1 MQNASKVKLSEMQR
15 LLEIMAQLRDPE
27 LGCPWDVKQTMDSL
41 TRYTIEEAY
50 EVADAIATGDMQ
62 DIKDELGDLLFQVVF
77 YAQIASESSEFS
89 FDDVAQT
96 ISEKLV
102 RRHPHVFGTQPGYDG
117 KNIELDS
124 INKKLAGER
133 SQLNDSAL
141 NAQWDAIKAQEK
153 QLKKQRSEQ
162 TDEAREI
169 RDTSILDSV
178 PKGMPA
184 LMYAQ
189 KLQKACAKVG
199 FDWPDAAPV
208 IDKVRE
214 EVEEIQQELDFKQ
227 RLLRA
232 NSASDNPSSDG
243 MHENQQAIEEE
254 IGDALFAMVN
264 LARHCKVDA
273 DTALRNASNK
283 FANRFKGIERL
294 AAQQGEKLDALTL
307 DEMEALWQQVKKSS
321 NAK

>member
-1 MQNASKVKLSEMQR
+1 MQNANKAKLSEMQR
-15 LLEIMAQLRDPE
+15 LLKIMAQLRDPQS
-27 LGCPWDVKQTMDSL
+27 GCPWDVKQTMESL

-50 EVADAIATGDMQ
+50 EVADAIANGDMH

-77 YAQIASESSEFS
+77 YAQIASESRAFS
-89 FDDVAQT
+89 FDDVAKS
-96 ISEKLV
+96 ISDKLV
-102 RRHPHVFGTQPGYDG
+102 RRHPHVFANPLASEGAGDTN
-117 KNIELDS
+117 KNLTV
-124 INKKLAGER
+124 ER
-133 SQLNDSAL
+133 TQLNDSAL

-153 QLKKQRSEQ
+153 QLKKQRLKQ
-162 TDEAREI
+162 DDEAIEP
-169 RDTSILDSV
+169 SILDSV

-227 RLLRA
+227 RALDAGVAPL
-232 NSASDNPSSDG
+232 NSGVPD
-243 MHENQQAIEEE
+243 NQQAIEEE

-283 FANRFKGIERL
+283 FANRFKGVERL
-294 AAQQGEKLDALTL
+294 AAEQGDKLDALTL
-307 DEMEALWQQVKKSS
+307 DEMEALWQQVKQSS
-321 NAK
+321 SSSVE

>member
-1 MQNASKVKLSEMQR
+1 MQNANKAKLSETQR
-15 LLEIMAQLRDPE
+15 LLDIMAQLRDPQS
-27 LGCPWDVKQTMDSL
+27 GCPWDVKQTMESL

-50 EVADAIATGDMQ
+50 EVADAIATGDMH

-77 YAQIASESSEFS
+77 YAQIASESSAFT
-89 FDDVAQT
+89 FDDVAQS
-96 ISEKLV
+96 ISDKLV
-102 RRHPHVFGTQPGYDG
+102 RRHPHVFANP
-117 KNIELDS
+117 
-124 INKKLAGER
+124 LASEGAGDTNENLTLKR
-133 SQLNDSAL
+133 TQLNDSAL

-153 QLKKQRSEQ
+153 QLKKQRLKQ
-162 TDEAREI
+162 DDEAMEP
-169 RDTSILDSV
+169 SILDSV

-199 FDWPDAAPV
+199 FDWPNAAPV

-227 RLLRA
+227 RAQGALNAGVAPLK
-232 NSASDNPSSDG
+232 SGVPD
-243 MHENQQAIEEE
+243 NQQAIEEE

-283 FANRFKGIERL
+283 FANRFKGVERL
-294 AAQQGEKLDALTL
+294 AAEQGDKLDALTL
-307 DEMEALWQQVKKSS
+307 DEMEALWQQVKQSS
-321 NAK
+321 DRK

>member
-1 MQNASKVKLSEMQR
+1 MQNANKAKLSETQR
-15 LLEIMAQLRDPE
+15 LLDIMAQLRDPQS
-27 LGCPWDVKQTMDSL
+27 GCPWDVKQTMESL

-50 EVADAIATGDMQ
+50 EVADAIATGDMH

-77 YAQIASESSEFS
+77 YAQIASESSAFT
-89 FDDVAQT
+89 FDDVAQS
-96 ISEKLV
+96 ISDKLV
-102 RRHPHVFGTQPGYDG
+102 RRHPHVFANP
-117 KNIELDS
+117 
-124 INKKLAGER
+124 LASEGAGDTNENLTLQR
-133 SQLNDSAL
+133 TQLNDSAL

-153 QLKKQRSEQ
+153 LLKKQRLKQ
-162 TDEAREI
+162 DDEAMEP
-169 RDTSILDSV
+169 SILDSV

-227 RLLRA
+227 RVQGALNAGVAPL
-232 NSASDNPSSDG
+232 NSGAPD
-243 MHENQQAIEEE
+243 NQQAIEEE

-283 FANRFKGIERL
+283 FANRFKGVERL
-294 AAQQGEKLDALTL
+294 AAEQGEKLDALTL
-307 DEMEALWQQVKKSS
+307 DEMEALWQQVKQSS
-321 NAK
+321 DRK

>member
-1 MQNASKVKLSEMQR
+1 MQNASKANLSEMQR
-15 LLEIMAQLRDPE
+15 LLEIMTQLRDPKS
-27 LGCPWDVKQTMDSL
+27 GCPWDVKQTMESL

-50 EVADAIATGDMQ
+50 EVADAIATGDMH

-77 YAQIASESSEFS
+77 YAQIASESKAFS
-89 FDDVAQT
+89 FDDVAQS
-96 ISEKLV
+96 ISDKLV
-102 RRHPHVFGTQPGYDG
+102 RRHPHVFANP
-117 KNIELDS
+117 
-124 INKKLAGER
+124 LASEGER
-133 SQLNDSAL
+133 DSTGNVTVDRTQLNDSAL

-153 QLKKQRSEQ
+153 QLKKQRLKQ
-162 TDEAREI
+162 DEATE
-169 RDTSILDSV
+169 TSILDSV

-214 EVEEIQQELDFKQ
+214 EVEEIQQELDTKQ
-227 RLLRA
+227 RLLCE
-232 NSASDNPSSDG
+232 NSADQKLSSNGVRD
-243 MHENQQAIEEE
+243 NQQAIEEE

-283 FANRFKGIERL
+283 FANRFKGVERL
-294 AAQQGEKLDALTL
+294 AAKQGEKLDALTL
-307 DEMEALWQQVKKSS
+307 DEMEALWQQVKQSS
-321 NAK
+321 HAK

>member
-1 MQNASKVKLSEMQR
+1 MQNANKAKLSEMQR
-15 LLEIMAQLRDPE
+15 LLKIMAQLRDPQS
-27 LGCPWDVKQTMDSL
+27 GCPWDVKQTMESL

-50 EVADAIATGDMQ
+50 EVADAIANGDMH

-77 YAQIASESSEFS
+77 YAQIASESSAFT
-89 FDDVAQT
+89 FDDVAQS
-96 ISEKLV
+96 ISDKLV
-102 RRHPHVFGTQPGYDG
+102 RRHPHVFAKP
-117 KNIELDS
+117 
-124 INKKLAGER
+124 LASEGVSDTNENVTVER
-133 SQLNDSAL
+133 TQLNDSAL

-153 QLKKQRSEQ
+153 QLKKQRLKQ
-162 TDEAREI
+162 DNEAIEN
-169 RDTSILDSV
+169 SILDNV

-208 IDKVRE
+208 IEKVRE
-214 EVEEIQQELDFKQ
+214 EVEEIQQELDTKQ
-227 RLLRA
+227 RLL
-232 NSASDNPSSDG
+232 SASSADEKPSSNDK
-243 MHENQQAIEEE
+243 HDNQEAIEEE

-283 FANRFKGIERL
+283 FAYRFKGVERL
-294 AAQQGEKLDALTL
+294 AAERGDKLDALTL
-307 DEMEALWQQVKKSS
+307 DEMEALWQRVKKQS
-321 NAK
+321 

>member
-1 MQNASKVKLSEMQR
+1 MQNANKAKLSEMQR
-15 LLEIMAQLRDPE
+15 LLDIMAQLRDPQS
-27 LGCPWDVKQTMDSL
+27 GCPWDVKQTMESL

-50 EVADAIATGDMQ
+50 EVADAIANGDMH

-77 YAQIASESSEFS
+77 YAQIASESRAFS
-89 FDDVAQT
+89 FDDVAKS
-96 ISEKLV
+96 ISDKLV
-102 RRHPHVFGTQPGYDG
+102 RRHPHVFA
-117 KNIELDS
+117 NA
-124 INKKLAGER
+124 LASEGSGDTNENVTVER
-133 SQLNDSAL
+133 TQLNDSAL

-153 QLKKQRSEQ
+153 QLKKQRLKQ
-162 TDEAREI
+162 DNEAIEN
-169 RDTSILDSV
+169 SILDNV

-227 RLLRA
+227 RAQGALKTGVVPL
-232 NSASDNPSSDG
+232 NSGVPD
-243 MHENQQAIEEE
+243 NQQAIEEE

-283 FANRFKGIERL
+283 FANRFKGVERL
-294 AAQQGEKLDALTL
+294 AAEQGDKLDALTL
-307 DEMEALWQQVKKSS
+307 DEMEALWQQVKQSS
-321 NAK
+321 DRK

>member
-1 MQNASKVKLSEMQR
+1 MQNANKAKLSETQR
-15 LLEIMAQLRDPE
+15 LLDIMAQLRDPE
-27 LGCPWDVKQTMDSL
+27 SGCPWDVKQTMESL

-50 EVADAIATGDMQ
+50 EVADAIASGDMH

-77 YAQIASESSEFS
+77 YAQIASETSAFS
-89 FDDVAQT
+89 FDDVAQS
-96 ISEKLV
+96 ISDKLV
-102 RRHPHVFGTQPGYDG
+102 RRHPHVFANPLASEGAGDTN
-117 KNIELDS
+117 KNLTV
-124 INKKLAGER
+124 ER
-133 SQLNDSAL
+133 TQLNDSAL

-153 QLKKQRSEQ
+153 QLKKQLKKQRLKQ
-162 TDEAREI
+162 GNEAIEN
-169 RDTSILDSV
+169 SILDNV

-227 RLLRA
+227 RAQGALKTGVVPL
-232 NSASDNPSSDG
+232 NSGVPD
-243 MHENQQAIEEE
+243 NQQAIEEE

-283 FANRFKGIERL
+283 FANRFKGVERL
-294 AAQQGEKLDALTL
+294 AAEQGDKLDALTL
-307 DEMEALWQQVKKSS
+307 DEMEALWQQVKQSSSS
-321 NAK
+321 NIE

>member
-1 MQNASKVKLSEMQR
+1 MQNANKAKLSEMQR
-15 LLEIMAQLRDPE
+15 LLKIMAQLRDPQS
-27 LGCPWDVKQTMDSL
+27 GCPWDVKQTMESL

-50 EVADAIATGDMQ
+50 EVADAIANGDMH

-77 YAQIASESSEFS
+77 YAQIASESRAFS
-89 FDDVAQT
+89 FDDVAKS
-96 ISEKLV
+96 ISDKLV
-102 RRHPHVFGTQPGYDG
+102 RRHPHVFA
-117 KNIELDS
+117 NA
-124 INKKLAGER
+124 LASEGVSDTNENVTVER
-133 SQLNDSAL
+133 TLLSDSAL

-153 QLKKQRSEQ
+153 QLKKQRLKQDSEA
-162 TDEAREI
+162 TEN
-169 RDTSILDSV
+169 SILDNV

-227 RLLRA
+227 RAQGALKTGVVPL
-232 NSASDNPSSDG
+232 NSGVPD
-243 MHENQQAIEEE
+243 NQQAIEEE

-283 FANRFKGIERL
+283 FANRFKGVERL
-294 AAQQGEKLDALTL
+294 AAEQGDKLDALTL
-307 DEMEALWQQVKKSS
+307 DEMEALWQQVKQSSSS
-321 NAK
+321 NIE

>member
-1 MQNASKVKLSEMQR
+1 MQNANKAKLSEMQR
-15 LLEIMAQLRDPE
+15 LLKIMAQLRDPQS
-27 LGCPWDVKQTMDSL
+27 GCPWDVKQTMESL

-50 EVADAIATGDMQ
+50 EVADAIANGDMH

-77 YAQIASESSEFS
+77 YAQIASELRAFS
-89 FDDVAQT
+89 FDDVAQS
-96 ISEKLV
+96 ISDKLV
-102 RRHPHVFGTQPGYDG
+102 RRHPHVFA
-117 KNIELDS
+117 NA
-124 INKKLAGER
+124 LASEGVGDTNENVMVER
-133 SQLNDSAL
+133 TLLSDSAL

-153 QLKKQRSEQ
+153 QLKKQRLKQDSEA
-162 TDEAREI
+162 TEN
-169 RDTSILDSV
+169 SILDNV

-199 FDWPDAAPV
+199 FDWSDAAPV

-227 RLLRA
+227 RAQGALKTGVAPL
-232 NSASDNPSSDG
+232 NSGVPD
-243 MHENQQAIEEE
+243 NQQAIEEE

-283 FANRFKGIERL
+283 FANRFKGVERL
-294 AAQQGEKLDALTL
+294 AAEQGDKLDALTL
-307 DEMEALWQQVKKSS
+307 DEMEALWQQVKQSS
-321 NAK
+321 DRK

>member
-1 MQNASKVKLSEMQR
+1 MQNANKAKLSEMQR
-15 LLEIMAQLRDPE
+15 LLKIMAQLRDPQS
-27 LGCPWDVKQTMDSL
+27 GCPWDVKQTMESL

-50 EVADAIATGDMQ
+50 EVADAIANGDMH

-77 YAQIASESSEFS
+77 YAQIASESSAFS
-89 FDDVAQT
+89 FDDVAKS
-96 ISEKLV
+96 ISDKLV
-102 RRHPHVFGTQPGYDG
+102 RRHPHVFA
-117 KNIELDS
+117 NA
-124 INKKLAGER
+124 LASEGVSDTNENVTVER
-133 SQLNDSAL
+133 TLLSDSAL

-153 QLKKQRSEQ
+153 QLKKQRLKQ
-162 TDEAREI
+162 GNEAIEN
-169 RDTSILDSV
+169 SILDNV

-227 RLLRA
+227 RALNTGVAPL
-232 NSASDNPSSDG
+232 NSGVPDN
-243 MHENQQAIEEE
+243 QKAIEEE

-283 FANRFKGIERL
+283 FANRFKGVERL
-294 AAQQGEKLDALTL
+294 AAEQGDKLDALTL
-307 DEMEALWQQVKKSS
+307 DEMEALWQQVKQSSSS
-321 NAK
+321 NIE

>member
-1 MQNASKVKLSEMQR
+1 MQNANKAKLSEMQR
-15 LLEIMAQLRDPE
+15 LLKIMAQLRDPQS
-27 LGCPWDVKQTMDSL
+27 GCPWDVKQTMESL

-50 EVADAIATGDMQ
+50 EVADAIANGDMH

-77 YAQIASESSEFS
+77 YAQIASESRAFS
-89 FDDVAQT
+89 FDDVAKS
-96 ISEKLV
+96 ISDKLV
-102 RRHPHVFGTQPGYDG
+102 RRHPHVFA
-117 KNIELDS
+117 NA
-124 INKKLAGER
+124 LASEGVGDTNENVTVER
-133 SQLNDSAL
+133 TLLSDSAL

-153 QLKKQRSEQ
+153 QLKKQRLKQDSEA
-162 TDEAREI
+162 TEN
-169 RDTSILDSV
+169 SILDNV

-199 FDWPDAAPV
+199 FDWSDAAPV

-227 RLLRA
+227 RAQGALKTGVVPL
-232 NSASDNPSSDG
+232 NSGVPD
-243 MHENQQAIEEE
+243 NQQAIEEE

-283 FANRFKGIERL
+283 FANRFKGVERL
-294 AAQQGEKLDALTL
+294 AAEQGDKLDALTL
-307 DEMEALWQQVKKSS
+307 DEMEALWQQVKQSSSS
-321 NAK
+321 NIE

>member
-1 MQNASKVKLSEMQR
+1 MQNANKAKLSETQR
-15 LLEIMAQLRDPE
+15 LLGIMAQLRDPQS
-27 LGCPWDVKQTMDSL
+27 GCPWDVKQTMESL

-50 EVADAIATGDMQ
+50 EVADAIATGDMH

-77 YAQIASESSEFS
+77 YAQIASESSAFT
-89 FDDVAQT
+89 FDDVAQS
-96 ISEKLV
+96 ISDKLV
-102 RRHPHVFGTQPGYDG
+102 RRHPHVFANPLASEGAGDTN
-117 KNIELDS
+117 KNLTV
-124 INKKLAGER
+124 ER
-133 SQLNDSAL
+133 TQLNDSAL

-153 QLKKQRSEQ
+153 QLKKQRLKQ
-162 TDEAREI
+162 DDEAIEP
-169 RDTSILDSV
+169 SILDSV

-227 RLLRA
+227 RAQGALNTGVAPL
-232 NSASDNPSSDG
+232 NSGVPD
-243 MHENQQAIEEE
+243 NQQAIEEE

-283 FANRFKGIERL
+283 FANRFKGVERL
-294 AAQQGEKLDALTL
+294 AAEQGEKLDALTL
-307 DEMEALWQQVKKSS
+307 DEMEALWQQVKQSS
-321 NAK
+321 DRK

>member
-1 MQNASKVKLSEMQR
+1 MQNANKAKLSEMQR
-15 LLEIMAQLRDPE
+15 LLKIMAQLRDPQS
-27 LGCPWDVKQTMDSL
+27 GCPWDVKQTMESL

-50 EVADAIATGDMQ
+50 EVADAIANGDMH

-77 YAQIASESSEFS
+77 YAQIASESRAFS
-89 FDDVAQT
+89 FDDVAKS
-96 ISEKLV
+96 ISDKLV
-102 RRHPHVFGTQPGYDG
+102 RRHPHVFA
-117 KNIELDS
+117 NA
-124 INKKLAGER
+124 LASEGVSDTNENVTVER
-133 SQLNDSAL
+133 TLLSDSAL

-153 QLKKQRSEQ
+153 QLKKQRLKQDSEA
-162 TDEAREI
+162 TEN
-169 RDTSILDSV
+169 SILDNV

-227 RLLRA
+227 RAQGALKTGVVPL
-232 NSASDNPSSDG
+232 NSGVPD
-243 MHENQQAIEEE
+243 NQQAIEEE

-283 FANRFKGIERL
+283 FANRFKGVERL
-294 AAQQGEKLDALTL
+294 AAKQGETLDALTL
-307 DEMEALWQQVKKSS
+307 DEMEALWQQVKQSS
-321 NAK
+321 SAK

>member
-1 MQNASKVKLSEMQR
+1 MQNANKAKLSEMQR
-15 LLEIMAQLRDPE
+15 LLKIMAQLRDPQS
-27 LGCPWDVKQTMDSL
+27 GCPWDVKQTMESL

-50 EVADAIATGDMQ
+50 EVADAIATGDMH

-77 YAQIASESSEFS
+77 YAQIASESSAFT
-89 FDDVAQT
+89 FDDVAQS
-96 ISEKLV
+96 ISDKLV
-102 RRHPHVFGTQPGYDG
+102 RRHPHVFANALASEGVSDTN
-117 KNIELDS
+117 KNLTV
-124 INKKLAGER
+124 ER
-133 SQLNDSAL
+133 TQLNDSAL

-153 QLKKQRSEQ
+153 QLKKQRLKQ
-162 TDEAREI
+162 DNEAIEN
-169 RDTSILDSV
+169 SILDNV

-227 RLLRA
+227 RAQGALKTGVVPL
-232 NSASDNPSSDG
+232 NSGVPD
-243 MHENQQAIEEE
+243 NQQAIEEE

-283 FANRFKGIERL
+283 FANRFKGVERL
-294 AAQQGEKLDALTL
+294 AAEQGDKLDALTL
-307 DEMEALWQQVKKSS
+307 DEMEALWQQVKQSS
-321 NAK
+321 DRK

>member
-1 MQNASKVKLSEMQR
+1 MQNANKAKLSETQR
-15 LLEIMAQLRDPE
+15 LLDIMAQLRDPQS
-27 LGCPWDVKQTMDSL
+27 GCPWDVKQTMESL

-50 EVADAIATGDMQ
+50 EVADAIATGDMH

-77 YAQIASESSEFS
+77 YAQIASESSAFT
-89 FDDVAQT
+89 FDDVAQS
-96 ISEKLV
+96 IGDKLV
-102 RRHPHVFGTQPGYDG
+102 RRHPHVFANPLASEGAGDTN
-117 KNIELDS
+117 KNLT
-124 INKKLAGER
+124 LQR
-133 SQLNDSAL
+133 TQLNDSAL

-153 QLKKQRSEQ
+153 QLKKQRLKQ
-162 TDEAREI
+162 DDEAIEP
-169 RDTSILDSV
+169 SILDSV

-227 RLLRA
+227 RAQGALNAGVAPLK
-232 NSASDNPSSDG
+232 SGVPD
-243 MHENQQAIEEE
+243 NQQAIEEE

-283 FANRFKGIERL
+283 FANRFKGVERL
-294 AAQQGEKLDALTL
+294 AAEQGDKLDALTL
-307 DEMEALWQQVKKSS
+307 DEMEALWQQVKQSS
-321 NAK
+321 DRK

>member
-1 MQNASKVKLSEMQR
+1 MQNANKAKLSETQR
-15 LLEIMAQLRDPE
+15 LLDIMAQLRDPQS
-27 LGCPWDVKQTMDSL
+27 GCPWDVKQTMESL

-50 EVADAIATGDMQ
+50 EVADAIATGDMH

-77 YAQIASESSEFS
+77 YAQIASESSAFT
-89 FDDVAQT
+89 FDDVAQS
-96 ISEKLV
+96 ISDKLV
-102 RRHPHVFGTQPGYDG
+102 RRHPHVFANP
-117 KNIELDS
+117 
-124 INKKLAGER
+124 LASEGVSDTNENLTVER
-133 SQLNDSAL
+133 TQLNDSAL

-153 QLKKQRSEQ
+153 QFKKQRLKQ
-162 TDEAREI
+162 DDEAIEP
-169 RDTSILDSV
+169 SILDSV

-227 RLLRA
+227 RAQGALNAGVAPL
-232 NSASDNPSSDG
+232 NSGVPD
-243 MHENQQAIEEE
+243 NQQAIEEE

-283 FANRFKGIERL
+283 FTNRFKGVERL
-294 AAQQGEKLDALTL
+294 AAEQGEKLDALTL
-307 DEMEALWQQVKKSS
+307 DEMEALWQQVKQSS
-321 NAK
+321 DRK

>member
-1 MQNASKVKLSEMQR
+1 MQNANKAKLSETQR
-15 LLEIMAQLRDPE
+15 LLDIMAQLRDPQS
-27 LGCPWDVKQTMDSL
+27 GCPWDVKQTMESL

-50 EVADAIATGDMQ
+50 EVADAIATGDMH

-77 YAQIASESSEFS
+77 YAQIASESRAFS
-89 FDDVAQT
+89 FDDVAKS
-96 ISEKLV
+96 ISDKLV
-102 RRHPHVFGTQPGYDG
+102 RRHPHVFA
-117 KNIELDS
+117 NA
-124 INKKLAGER
+124 LASEGSGDTNENVTVER
-133 SQLNDSAL
+133 TQLNDSAL

-153 QLKKQRSEQ
+153 QLKKQRLKQ
-162 TDEAREI
+162 DNEAIEN
-169 RDTSILDSV
+169 SILDNV

-227 RLLRA
+227 RAQGALKTGVVPL
-232 NSASDNPSSDG
+232 NSGVPD
-243 MHENQQAIEEE
+243 NQQAIEEE

-283 FANRFKGIERL
+283 FANRFKGVERL
-294 AAQQGEKLDALTL
+294 AAEQGDKLDALTL
-307 DEMEALWQQVKKSS
+307 DEMEALWQQVKQSSSS
-321 NAK
+321 NIE

>member
-1 MQNASKVKLSEMQR
+1 MQNVNKAKLSEMQR
-15 LLEIMAQLRDPE
+15 LLKIMAQLRDPQS
-27 LGCPWDVKQTMDSL
+27 GCPWDVKQTMESL

-50 EVADAIATGDMQ
+50 EVADAIANGDMH

-77 YAQIASESSEFS
+77 YAQIASESRAFS
-89 FDDVAQT
+89 FDDVAKS
-96 ISEKLV
+96 ISDKLV
-102 RRHPHVFGTQPGYDG
+102 RRHPHVFA
-117 KNIELDS
+117 NA
-124 INKKLAGER
+124 LASEGVSDTNENVTVER
-133 SQLNDSAL
+133 TLLSDSAL

-153 QLKKQRSEQ
+153 QLKKQRLKQDSEA
-162 TDEAREI
+162 TEN
-169 RDTSILDSV
+169 SILDNV

-227 RLLRA
+227 RALNTGVAPL
-232 NSASDNPSSDG
+232 NSGVPD
-243 MHENQQAIEEE
+243 NQQAIEEE

-283 FANRFKGIERL
+283 FANRFKGVERL
-294 AAQQGEKLDALTL
+294 AAEQGDKLDALTL
-307 DEMEALWQQVKKSS
+307 DEMEALWQQVKQSSSS
-321 NAK
+321 NIE

>member
-1 MQNASKVKLSEMQR
+1 MQNANNAKLSETQR
-15 LLEIMAQLRDPE
+15 LLDIMAQLRDPQS
-27 LGCPWDVKQTMDSL
+27 GCPWDVKQTMESL

-50 EVADAIATGDMQ
+50 EVADAIATGDMH

-77 YAQIASESSEFS
+77 YAQIASESRAFS
-89 FDDVAQT
+89 FDDVAKS
-96 ISEKLV
+96 ISDKLV
-102 RRHPHVFGTQPGYDG
+102 RRHPHVFANPLASEGAGDTN
-117 KNIELDS
+117 KNLTV
-124 INKKLAGER
+124 ER
-133 SQLNDSAL
+133 TQLNDSAL

-153 QLKKQRSEQ
+153 QFKKQRLKQ
-162 TDEAREI
+162 DDEVIEP
-169 RDTSILDSV
+169 SILDSV

-227 RLLRA
+227 RAQGALNAGVAPL
-232 NSASDNPSSDG
+232 NSGVPD
-243 MHENQQAIEEE
+243 NQQAIEEE

-283 FANRFKGIERL
+283 FTNRFKGVERL
-294 AAQQGEKLDALTL
+294 AAEQGEKLDALTL
-307 DEMEALWQQVKKSS
+307 DEMEALWQQVKQSS
-321 NAK
+321 DRK

>member
-1 MQNASKVKLSEMQR
+1 MQNANKAKLSETQR
-15 LLEIMAQLRDPE
+15 LLDIMAQLRDPE
-27 LGCPWDVKQTMDSL
+27 SGCPWDVKQTMESL

-50 EVADAIATGDMQ
+50 EVADAIASGDMH

-77 YAQIASESSEFS
+77 YAQIASETSAFS
-89 FDDVAQT
+89 FDDVAQS
-96 ISEKLV
+96 ISDKLV
-102 RRHPHVFGTQPGYDG
+102 RRHPHVFANPLASEGAGDTN
-117 KNIELDS
+117 KNLTV
-124 INKKLAGER
+124 ER
-133 SQLNDSAL
+133 TQLNDSAL

-153 QLKKQRSEQ
+153 QLKKQRLKQ
-162 TDEAREI
+162 DDEAIEP
-169 RDTSILDSV
+169 SILDSV

-227 RLLRA
+227 RAQGALNAGVAPL
-232 NSASDNPSSDG
+232 NSNVPD
-243 MHENQQAIEEE
+243 NQQAIEEE

-283 FANRFKGIERL
+283 FANRFKGVERL
-294 AAQQGEKLDALTL
+294 AAEQGEKLDALTL
-307 DEMEALWQQVKKSS
+307 DEMEALWQQVKQSS
-321 NAK
+321 DRK

>member
-1 MQNASKVKLSEMQR
+1 MQNANKAKLSEMQR
-15 LLEIMAQLRDPE
+15 LLKIMAQLRDPQS
-27 LGCPWDVKQTMDSL
+27 GCPWDVKQTMESL

-50 EVADAIATGDMQ
+50 EVADAIANGDMH

-77 YAQIASESSEFS
+77 YAQIASESSAFS
-89 FDDVAQT
+89 FDDVAKS
-96 ISEKLV
+96 ISDKLV
-102 RRHPHVFGTQPGYDG
+102 RRHPHVFANPLASEGLSDTNENVTVERTQLSD
-117 KNIELDS
+117 I
-124 INKKLAGER
+124 
-133 SQLNDSAL
+133 AL

-153 QLKKQRSEQ
+153 QLKKQRLKQ
-162 TDEAREI
+162 DNEAIEN
-169 RDTSILDSV
+169 SILDNV

-227 RLLRA
+227 RALNTGVAPL
-232 NSASDNPSSDG
+232 NSGVPDN
-243 MHENQQAIEEE
+243 QKAIEEE

-283 FANRFKGIERL
+283 FANRFKGVERL
-294 AAQQGEKLDALTL
+294 AAEQGDKLDALTL
-307 DEMEALWQQVKKSS
+307 DEMEALWQQVKQSS
-321 NAK
+321 SSSVE

>member
-1 MQNASKVKLSEMQR
+1 MQNANKAKLSETQR
-15 LLEIMAQLRDPE
+15 LLDIMAQLRDPQS
-27 LGCPWDVKQTMDSL
+27 GCPWDVKQTMESL

-50 EVADAIATGDMQ
+50 EVADAIATGDMH

-77 YAQIASESSEFS
+77 YAQIASESSTFT
-89 FDDVAQT
+89 FDDVAQS
-96 ISEKLV
+96 ISDKLV
-102 RRHPHVFGTQPGYDG
+102 RRHPHVFANP
-117 KNIELDS
+117 
-124 INKKLAGER
+124 LASEGAGDTNENVTVER
-133 SQLNDSAL
+133 TQLNDSAL

-153 QLKKQRSEQ
+153 QLKKQRLKQ
-162 TDEAREI
+162 DNEAIEN
-169 RDTSILDSV
+169 SILDNV

-214 EVEEIQQELDFKQ
+214 EVDEIQQELDFKQ
-227 RLLRA
+227 RVQGALNAGVAPL
-232 NSASDNPSSDG
+232 NSGAPD
-243 MHENQQAIEEE
+243 NQQAIEEE

-283 FANRFKGIERL
+283 FANRFKGVERL
-294 AAQQGEKLDALTL
+294 AAEQGDKLDALTL
-307 DEMEALWQQVKKSS
+307 DEMEALWQQVKQSS
-321 NAK
+321 SSSVE

>member
-1 MQNASKVKLSEMQR
+1 MQNANKAKLSEMQR
-15 LLEIMAQLRDPE
+15 LLKIMAQLRDPQS
-27 LGCPWDVKQTMDSL
+27 GCPWDVKQTMESL

-50 EVADAIATGDMQ
+50 EVADAIANGDMH

-77 YAQIASESSEFS
+77 YAQIASESSAFT
-89 FDDVAQT
+89 FDDVAQS
-96 ISEKLV
+96 ISDKLV
-102 RRHPHVFGTQPGYDG
+102 RRHPHVFANPLASEGAGDTN
-117 KNIELDS
+117 KNLTV
-124 INKKLAGER
+124 ER
-133 SQLNDSAL
+133 TQLNDSAL

-153 QLKKQRSEQ
+153 QLKKQRLKQ
-162 TDEAREI
+162 GNEAIEN
-169 RDTSILDSV
+169 SILDNV

-199 FDWPDAAPV
+199 FDWSDAAPV

-227 RLLRA
+227 RAQGALKTGVVPL
-232 NSASDNPSSDG
+232 NSGVPD
-243 MHENQQAIEEE
+243 NQQAIEEE

-283 FANRFKGIERL
+283 FANRFKGVERL
-294 AAQQGEKLDALTL
+294 AAEQGDKLDALTL
-307 DEMEALWQQVKKSS
+307 DEMEALWQQVKQTSS
-321 NAK
+321 SSVE

>member
-1 MQNASKVKLSEMQR
+1 MQNANKAKLSEMQR
-15 LLEIMAQLRDPE
+15 LLKIMAQLRDPQS
-27 LGCPWDVKQTMDSL
+27 GCPWDVKQTMESL

-50 EVADAIATGDMQ
+50 EVADAIANGDMH

-77 YAQIASESSEFS
+77 YAQIASESRAFS
-89 FDDVAQT
+89 FDDVAKS
-96 ISEKLV
+96 ISDKLV
-102 RRHPHVFGTQPGYDG
+102 RRHPHVFA
-117 KNIELDS
+117 NA
-124 INKKLAGER
+124 LASEGVGDTNENVMVER
-133 SQLNDSAL
+133 TLLSDSAL

-153 QLKKQRSEQ
+153 QLKKQRLKQDSEA
-162 TDEAREI
+162 TEN
-169 RDTSILDSV
+169 SILDNV

-199 FDWPDAAPV
+199 FDWSDAAPV

-227 RLLRA
+227 RAQGALKTGVVPL
-232 NSASDNPSSDG
+232 NSGVPD
-243 MHENQQAIEEE
+243 NQQAIEEE

-283 FANRFKGIERL
+283 FANRFKGVERL
-294 AAQQGEKLDALTL
+294 AAEQGDKLDALTL
-307 DEMEALWQQVKKSS
+307 DEMEALWQQVKQSS
-321 NAK
+321 SSSVE

>member
-1 MQNASKVKLSEMQR
+1 MQNANKAKLSEMQR
-15 LLEIMAQLRDPE
+15 LLKIMAQLRDPQS
-27 LGCPWDVKQTMDSL
+27 GCPWDVKQTMESL

-50 EVADAIATGDMQ
+50 EVADAIANGDMH

-77 YAQIASESSEFS
+77 YAQIASESRAFS
-89 FDDVAQT
+89 FDDVAKS
-96 ISEKLV
+96 ISDKLV
-102 RRHPHVFGTQPGYDG
+102 RRHPHVFANALASEGVSDT
-117 KNIELDS
+117 NENVTVERTLLSDS
-124 INKKLAGER
+124 T
-133 SQLNDSAL
+133 L

-153 QLKKQRSEQ
+153 QLKKQRLKQ
-162 TDEAREI
+162 GNEAIEN
-169 RDTSILDSV
+169 SILDNV

-227 RLLRA
+227 RAQGALKTGVVPL
-232 NSASDNPSSDG
+232 NSGVPD
-243 MHENQQAIEEE
+243 NQQAIEEE

-283 FANRFKGIERL
+283 FANRFKGVERL
-294 AAQQGEKLDALTL
+294 AAEQGDKLDALTL
-307 DEMEALWQQVKKSS
+307 DEMEALWQQVKQTSS
-321 NAK
+321 SSVE

>member
-1 MQNASKVKLSEMQR
+1 MQNANKAKLSETQR
-15 LLEIMAQLRDPE
+15 LLDIMAQLRDPQS
-27 LGCPWDVKQTMDSL
+27 GCPWDVKQTMESL

-50 EVADAIATGDMQ
+50 EVADAIATGDMH

-77 YAQIASESSEFS
+77 YAQIASESSAFT
-89 FDDVAQT
+89 FDDVAQS
-96 ISEKLV
+96 ISDKLV
-102 RRHPHVFGTQPGYDG
+102 RRHPHVFANP
-117 KNIELDS
+117 
-124 INKKLAGER
+124 LASEGAGDTNENLTLKR
-133 SQLNDSAL
+133 TQLNDSAL

-153 QLKKQRSEQ
+153 QLKKQRLKQ
-162 TDEAREI
+162 DDEAMEP
-169 RDTSILDSV
+169 SILDSV

-199 FDWPDAAPV
+199 FDWPNAAPV

-227 RLLRA
+227 RAQGALNAGVAPLK
-232 NSASDNPSSDG
+232 SGVPD
-243 MHENQQAIEEE
+243 NQQAIEEE

-283 FANRFKGIERL
+283 FANRFKGVERL
-294 AAQQGEKLDALTL
+294 AAEQGDKLDALTL
-307 DEMEALWQQVKKSS
+307 DEMEALWQQVKQSSSS
-321 NAK
+321 NIE

>member
-1 MQNASKVKLSEMQR
+1 MQNVNKAKLSEMQR
-15 LLEIMAQLRDPE
+15 LLKIMAQLRDPQS
-27 LGCPWDVKQTMDSL
+27 GCPWDVKQTMESL

-50 EVADAIATGDMQ
+50 EVADAIATGDMH

-77 YAQIASESSEFS
+77 YAQIASESRAFS
-89 FDDVAQT
+89 FDDVAKS
-96 ISEKLV
+96 ISDKLV
-102 RRHPHVFGTQPGYDG
+102 RRHPHVFA
-117 KNIELDS
+117 NA
-124 INKKLAGER
+124 LASEGVSDTNENVTVER
-133 SQLNDSAL
+133 TLLSDSAL

-153 QLKKQRSEQ
+153 QLKKQRLKQDSEA
-162 TDEAREI
+162 TEN
-169 RDTSILDSV
+169 SILDNV

-199 FDWPDAAPV
+199 FDWSDAAPV

-227 RLLRA
+227 RAQGALKTGVVPL
-232 NSASDNPSSDG
+232 NSGVPD
-243 MHENQQAIEEE
+243 NQQAIEEE

-283 FANRFKGIERL
+283 FANRFKGVERL
-294 AAQQGEKLDALTL
+294 AAEQGDKLDALTL
-307 DEMEALWQQVKKSS
+307 DEMEALWQQVKQSS
-321 NAK
+321 SSSVE